1 MMEIRTGLPK
11 LVVTDAELF
20 YAREFDDNQEIL
32 LFGFSLSDLS
42 GIDVGYTR
50 VNGEVALT
58 SMRM

>member
-11 LVVTDAELF
+11 LVVTDAKLF

-32 LFGFSLSDLS
+32 LFSFSLSDLS